1 MSPNW
6 KMATC
11 LVLSSLLHSTG
22 SSTGFGRKNALPRGK
37 ARKGWEVGGQVRR
50 PDRSL
55 QTIWDVVELDSNY
68 AWACGKAGT
77 TVLQPKD
84 EGSFH
89 YLGLGWKFIGQGP
102 PLSKEINNYF

>member
-1 MSPNW
+1 MFPNW

-11 LVLSSLLHSTG
+11 LVLSSFAQHRFQHWLWKKKCPA
-22 SSTGFGRKNALPRGK
+22 RRE
-37 ARKGWEVGGQVRR
+37 ARKGWEVGDQVRR
-50 PDRSL
+50 PGGGL

-77 TVLQPKD
+77 IVLQPKD

-89 YLGLGWKFIGQGP
+89 YLGLAWKFIGQGP